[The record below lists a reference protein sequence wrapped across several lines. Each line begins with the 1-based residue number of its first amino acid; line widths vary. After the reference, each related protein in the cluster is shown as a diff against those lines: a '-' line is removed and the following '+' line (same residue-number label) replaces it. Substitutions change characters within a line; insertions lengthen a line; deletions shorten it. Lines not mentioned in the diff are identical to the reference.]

1 MSFKYTISTE
11 SNDKQLPPGWVGTD
25 LDGTLAEYTEYKG
38 WQHIGKPIPGVLNF
52 IKKLRAAGIPVKIFT
67 ARCSAESRAV
77 DGLTFEQVEK
87 VIQDWTEEHL
97 GERLP
102 VTAEKGCSMICFLD
116 DSAVQIDKNK
126 GTLTAGAKGFEPFT
140 DRLINA
146 LKDKCVATISQD
158 DL

>member
-87 VIQDWTEEHL
+87 VIQDWTEEHI

-126 GTLTAGAKGFEPFT
+126 GTLTAGSKGFEPFT
-140 DRLINA
+140 ERLVNA
-146 LKDKCVATISQD
+146 LKDKGVATISQD

>member
-1 MSFKYTISTE
+1 MSFKYTLSTE

-67 ARCSAESRAV
+67 ARCSSESRDV

-126 GTLTAGAKGFEPFT
+126 GTLTAGPKGFEPFT

-146 LKDKCVATISQD
+146 IKDKSVATISQD